1 MKTQEK
7 RKRKRSKCL
16 VLKPVSKDIYY
27 KYVCTKCGCEHW
39 ISHKEACAKNF
50 KIICDCDI
58 TIKPKRILDTKVF
71 YAKEKTNIQ
80 SANKIQATKQ
90 SKTNNTFIKQTTPPE
105 PSVLLDADIKKEC
118 CDILI
123 GYGFEKQEAL
133 VLIDKSFGICQTNEV
148 TLLVKT
154 ALKNIGV
161 KHA

>member
-1 MKTQEK
+1 
-7 RKRKRSKCL
+7 
-16 VLKPVSKDIYY
+16 V
-27 KYVCTKCGCEHW
+27 
-39 ISHKEACAKNF
+39 
-50 KIICDCDI
+50 CDCDI
-58 TIKPKRILDTKVF
+58 IIKPKRILDTKIL
-71 YAKEKTNIQ
+71 YAKKKDNTQ
-80 SANKIQATKQ
+80 SVNKVQTKQ
-90 SKTNNTFIKQTTPPE
+90 PKTNNTFIKQTTPPESE

-133 VLIDKSFGICQTNEV
+133 VLIDKSFHICQTNEV

>member
-1 MKTQEK
+1 MKTQE
-7 RKRKRSKCL
+7 KRKRSKCL
-16 VLKPVSKDIYY
+16 VLKPVSKDVYY
-27 KYVCTKCGCEHW
+27 KYICTKCGCEHW

-50 KIICDCDI
+50 KIICDCGI
-58 TIKPKRILDTKVF
+58 TIKPKRILDTKIF
-71 YAKEKTNIQ
+71 YAKKKTNTQ
-80 SANKIQATKQ
+80 SVNRVQTKQ
-90 SKTNNTFIKQTTPPE
+90 TKSNNTFTNQTTTPKTK
-105 PSVLLDADIKKEC
+105 PSVLLDDNVKKEC

-133 VLIDKSFGICQTNEV
+133 ILIDKSFSICQTNEV

>member
-1 MKTQEK
+1 MKTQG
-7 RKRKRSKCL
+7 KRKRSKYL

-39 ISHKEACAKNF
+39 TTHKEACTKNF

-58 TIKPKRILDTKVF
+58 TIKPKRILGTKIV
-71 YAKEKTNIQ
+71 YAKATDNTQ
-80 SANKIQATKQ
+80 SINNTQTEQPK
-90 SKTNNTFIKQTTPPE
+90 SNNTFIEQTKNPNTK
-105 PSVLLDADIKKEC
+105 PSVLLDDNIKKEC

-133 VLIDKSFGICQTNEV
+133 VLIDKSFSICKTNEV